1 MSVSEAM
8 APVVTIVDTLFEQAT
23 FELHEALSDLSE
35 RSKGP
40 LTVRRRVPER
50 RDVLVDINDNQL
62 RPINR
67 FRIEY
72 AKETA
77 GNRAEDGVNAV
88 ERRRP
93 TTVTAYAGT
102 MHQSRYVAT
111 FEDRDPLEVYEWM
124 LRTVVQNGGL
134 SI

>member
-1 MSVSEAM
+1 M
-8 APVVTIVDTLFEQAT
+8 APVVTIEDALFDQAT
-23 FELHEALSDLSE
+23 AELHEALSDLAE
-35 RSKGP
+35 ASKGP

-50 RDVLVDINDNQL
+50 RAVLVDINDAHL

-67 FRIEY
+67 FHIEY

-77 GNRAEDGVNAV
+77 GNRDADGVNAA

-102 MHQSRYVAT
+102 LRQNRFAAT
-111 FEDRDPLEVYEWM
+111 FEDREPLEVYEWM

>member
-1 MSVSEAM
+1 M

-23 FELHEALSDLSE
+23 CELHEALSDLAE

-50 RDVLVDINDNQL
+50 RDVLVDINDTHL

-67 FRIEY
+67 FWVEY
-72 AKETA
+72 AKDTA
-77 GNRAEDGVNAV
+77 GNRAADGVNSV
-88 ERRRP
+88 ERQRP

-102 MHQSRYVAT
+102 LHQHRYVAT

-124 LRTVVQNGGL
+124 LRMVVQNGGL